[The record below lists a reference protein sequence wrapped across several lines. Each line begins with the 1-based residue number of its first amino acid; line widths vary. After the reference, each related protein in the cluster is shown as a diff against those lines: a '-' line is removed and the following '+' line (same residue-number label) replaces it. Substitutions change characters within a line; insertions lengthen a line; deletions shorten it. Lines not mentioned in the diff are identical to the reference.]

1 MADTLKQKLA
11 ARKAEREAS
20 TKARV
25 EANKKVKLPNT
36 NEVKNSIPDDQKPQ
50 GISLLSNLVVNQA
63 INLGTRMLPTIQ
75 NIAEKELGIDL
86 TMDSKDYL
94 CPANVQN
101 TQAVLDKFNNYTD
114 DLNGALDS
122 LDKIKTFVNST
133 QPIINGV
140 ETSVNTINVV
150 TPLLITAI
158 SAFPPLTLP
167 GAVVSAVDTIDVV
180 RQQLLF
186 KEDGTPRL
194 PELKGAVNAV
204 GASLTVASIPLNSI
218 KEVVDKLNSFFKKC
232 LPNATI
238 NEVSPSINGLTQ
250 NTQVAEQVGGSVY
263 SGFLIEILTEEDN
276 QFRATRRKAV
286 GKNSNGIILIET
298 PYTFSDNDQVL
309 INQLKFIIDR
319 DNLKAY

>member
-36 NEVKNSIPDDQKPQ
+36 DEVKNSIPDDQKSK
-50 GISLLSNLVVNQA
+50 GISLISNLVINQA

-86 TMDSKDYL
+86 TMDPKDYL
-94 CPANVQN
+94 CPTNIQN
-101 TQAVLDKFNNYTD
+101 TQVILDKFNNYTD

-133 QPIINGV
+133 QPVINGV
-140 ETSVNTINVV
+140 ETSVNIINVV

-180 RQQLLF
+180 KQQLLF

-194 PELKGAVNAV
+194 PELKGAINAV

-218 KEVVDKLNSFFKKC
+218 KEVIDKLNSFFKKC

-238 NEVSPSINGLTQ
+238 NEVLPSINSLTQ
-250 NTQVAEQVGGSVY
+250 NTQLAEQVGGAVY
-263 SGFLIEILTEEDN
+263 SGFLIEIVTEEDN
-276 QFRATRRKAV
+276 QFRATRQKAV
-286 GKNSNGIILIET
+286 GKNPNGIILIET
-298 PYTFSDNDQVL
+298 PYTFSSDNQVL
-309 INQLKFIIDR
+309 IDQLKFIIDR

>member
-11 ARKAEREAS
+11 ARKAERAAAA
-20 TKARV
+20 KAR
-25 EANKKVKLPNT
+25 EESNKKVITPNT
-36 NEVKNSIPDDQKPQ
+36 EEIKNSIPDDQKAK

-75 NIAEKELGIDL
+75 NIAEKELGINLNADP
-86 TMDSKDYL
+86 KDYL
-94 CPANVQN
+94 CPANIQN

-114 DLNGALDS
+114 DLNGSLDF

-140 ETSVNTINVV
+140 ETSVNIVNTLI
-150 TPLLITAI
+150 PLLSTAVKAI
-158 SAFPPLTLP
+158 PPPGLP
-167 GAVVSAVDTIDVV
+167 GAVVAAVDDVDFI

-218 KEVVDKLNSFFKKC
+218 KEVIDKLNSFFKKC

-238 NEVSPSINGLTQ
+238 NEVLPSINDLTQ
-250 NTQVAEQVGGSVY
+250 NTQVAEQVGGAVY
-263 SGFLIEILTEEDN
+263 SGFLIEIITEEN
-276 QFRATRRKAV
+276 QQLRATRRKAV

-298 PYTFSDNDQVL
+298 PYTFSNNDQVL